1 MNTKQATV
9 KFLRQHPRQAPI
21 VRRICHKRQVP
32 VRVTEFVEVTDL
44 VPLSWRNNGFFG
56 AISSNAPFTWGDNN
70 RSMVTA
76 EVFADHCE
84 RYGADEVGTTP
95 GAYREW
101 LKKVRRLGQMYVDL
115 EN

>member
-1 MNTKQATV
+1 MNVKQATV
-9 KFLRQHPRQAPI
+9 KFFRQHPRQSPI
-21 VRRICHKRQVP
+21 IRRVCHKRRVP
-32 VRVTEFVEVTDL
+32 VHATEFVCVTDL
-44 VPLSWRNNGFFG
+44 VPKHWQEFY
-56 AISSNAPFTWGDNN
+56 AVISTNAPFSWGDNN

-84 RYGADEVGTTP
+84 RYGADEVGTTE

-101 LKKVRRLGQMYVDL
+101 LKKVRRLGDMYVDL